1 MKRLWLAALGVF
13 SSSALAQSQSPD
25 QLKSQLEG
33 ASAALDR
40 LSSSHPMQTVND
52 LQHLWNKAGLNG
64 FVVTLSLLIIA
75 SGFVF
80 SLHRAHV
87 QENSL
92 AMKGAF
98 WNLIVSALVVGVA
111 FANVGGTSHP
121 WNFSQIFVQGWG
133 TTYEWS
139 KEKFAGDMDAT
150 LAASQKS
157 MTTVIVNTT
166 LAEGTIGIVQS
177 VGLGLGSAVGFVK
190 TDDAAKALTGRTGA
204 VFGKLKN
211 MAAGVQTLYIA
222 YSSGVTLMALLVLC
236 CTYAFPIAVAFTNW
250 GASQG
255 IYRILGTLVGCWLA
269 ILVFPGLM
277 TVAINQALVKPASQ
291 MEAMSLELKAM
302 VNKVSLDSAAAA
314 REIDAAAKARL
325 ETCRS
330 QILAK
335 RAQTDCPTWASV
347 ASEVTTKLTAFV
359 TNQMGPISDALKSM
373 LETSAMSWW
382 GQAAMAINC
391 VIAILFL
398 VVGFTVFSDLLGGV
412 GADIKASLR

>member
-1 MKRLWLAALGVF
+1 MKRFVPAVALLF
-13 SSSALAQSQSPD
+13 TSSALAQSQSPD
-25 QLKSQLEG
+25 QLKSQLES

-40 LSSSHPMQTVND
+40 LSSSHPMETVNN
-52 LQHLWNKAGLNG
+52 LQALWNRAGLNG
-64 FVVTLSLLIIA
+64 YVVTLSLLIIV
-75 SGFVF
+75 SGFIF
-80 SLHRAHV
+80 SLWRAHT

-98 WNLIVSALVVGVA
+98 YNMIFTSLVVGVA

-121 WNFSQIFVQGWG
+121 LNFSSIFVGAWG
-133 TTYEWS
+133 STYEWS
-139 KEKFAGDMDAT
+139 KEKFAGTIDST

-177 VGLGLGSAVGFVK
+177 VGLGLGSAVGMVK

-204 VFGKLKN
+204 LFSKLKN

-236 CTYAFPIAVAFTNW
+236 CAYAFPIAVAFTNW

-255 IYRILGTLVGCWLA
+255 IYRIMGTLVGCWLA
-269 ILVFPGLM
+269 ILVFPGIM
-277 TVAINQALVKPASQ
+277 TVAIDQALVKPAAQ
-291 MEAMSLELKAM
+291 MEVMSLELKAM

-314 REIDAAAKARL
+314 QTIDAAAKARL
-325 ETCRS
+325 ETCRA
-330 QILAK
+330 QIVAK

-373 LETSAMSWW
+373 LETSAMGWW
-382 GQAAMAINC
+382 GQAAMLINC
-391 VIAILFL
+391 VIAIVFL
-398 VVGFTVFSDLLGGV
+398 VMGFTVFADLLGGV
-412 GADIKASLR
+412 GAEIRTSLR